1 MKRLFTFGCSH
12 THHHWPTWAHI
23 LSLGFDKF
31 YNFGKP
37 GTGNFR
43 ILNQVIRANEHFK
56 FTKDDY
62 VAIALSCNFRYDII
76 EDMANPQPEW
86 IGLGSMLDD
95 NYHTKEFQKLLNDY
109 GGYENNITIIKS
121 IRSILNNTDNVNYK
135 IFSAFEIEHPELS
148 KINDYLDSKTTLN
161 GIGNS
166 YGNKS
171 TYYIKV
177 DEKSKPMPD
186 GHYTIP
192 IHLRLVKDVFTD
204 WYDDK
209 NDKYVWEWHE
219 IIPEIFYGFKR
230 FFGWVYDTQYEFVCD
245 KLLKRGIDNNIT
257 GYTPNFYDLER

>member
-86 IGLGSMLDD
+86 IGLGSMIDD

-135 IFSAFEIEHPELS
+135 IFSAFEIAYPELS
-148 KINDYLDSKTTLN
+148 KINDYLDSKTTLS
-161 GIGNS
+161 GLGDS

-171 TYYIKV
+171 T
-177 DEKSKPMPD
+177 
-186 GHYTIP
+186 
-192 IHLRLVKDVFTD
+192 
-204 WYDDK
+204 
-209 NDKYVWEWHE
+209 
-219 IIPEIFYGFKR
+219 
-230 FFGWVYDTQYEFVCD
+230 
-245 KLLKRGIDNNIT
+245 
-257 GYTPNFYDLER
+257 